1 MLSKLFRKKPDIPPT
16 WIFQKEENESLID
29 SFVNQV
35 KQQLRQSF
43 PDGVFEYEDDFV
55 EFYVGRNGALCRFR
69 FQIRKWSP
77 TAIDIE
83 SFGFSMAFDQL
94 EVTEGIAIA
103 YDDRYYRLRFKLGEI
118 IHYNALEGYKWGDFE
133 TQKEGDFVGLFNK
146 IGFVWVNCCL
156 KMMDQIH
163 SIEAVLQFCEQMK
176 SEKKCYGLSDNE
188 GLAYLHC
195 QCLMILKKEWQSVF
209 HSYEA
214 SLSAEQYERLKKG
227 LDGLIQRYGISGA
240 QG

>member
-1 MLSKLFRKKPDIPPT
+1 MLSKLFRKKPDIPQT
-16 WIFQKEENESLID
+16 WIFQKEENASLID

-35 KQQLRQSF
+35 KQRLHQSF

-55 EFYVGRNGALCRFR
+55 EFYVERGSALYRFR
-69 FQIRKWSP
+69 FEIKKWSP
-77 TAIDIE
+77 TAIDSE
-83 SFGFSMAFDQL
+83 SFGFWMAFDQL
-94 EVTEGIAIA
+94 EVSEGKEIA
-103 YDDRYYRLRFKLGEI
+103 YDDRFYRMTFDLGEI
-118 IHYNALEGYKWGDFE
+118 VQYNRLDSYAFHDFE
-133 TQKEGDFVGLFNK
+133 TQRESDFSRLFNQ
-146 IGFVWVNCCL
+146 IGFVWVNGCVR
-156 KMMDQIH
+156 MMDQIN

-176 SEKKCYGLSDNE
+176 SEKKCYGLSDNRV
-188 GLAYLHC
+188 LAYLHC
-195 QCLMILKKEWQSVF
+195 QCLMILSKEWQSVF